1 MLFNSYLTE
10 QDACVRRQEAERN
23 ATAQRRVRD
32 AERLTQPTARATHPS
47 RLLKLLRRFKRRPQP
62 AAAT

>member
-10 QDACVRRQEAERN
+10 QDACVRRPEAERN
-23 ATAQRRVRD
+23 AAAQRRVRD
-32 AERLTQPTARATHPS
+32 AQRLTQPTARATHPS
-47 RLLKLLRRFKRRPQP
+47 RLLKLLRRFKRQQP

>member
-32 AERLTQPTARATHPS
+32 AQRLTQPTARATHPS
-47 RLLKLLRRFKRRPQP
+47 RLLKLLRRFKRQQP

>member
-10 QDACVRRQEAERN
+10 QDACIRRLDAERC
-23 ATAQRRVRD
+23 AAAQRRVRD
-32 AERLTQPTARATHPS
+32 AQRRTQPAAGAAHPS
-47 RLLKLLRRFKRRPQP
+47 RLLKLLRRFKRRPQS